1 MIGIFSTTI
10 IHTNPQPMR
19 AGYPV
24 QQVPSQPMSDQ
35 GLFGPDSVTW
45 RVNRE
50 GVLLVGGGTA
60 LILQLAHPLV
70 AAGVSQHSNFREDP
84 WGRLYRTLDLTTKIM
99 FGSTATADEAAA
111 RIRHTHG
118 RVRGQSSEGGGA
130 YPAGTPYDARTHELV
145 MWVHATLIH
154 VSLLVYA
161 RYVKPL
167 TIGEQRTYYEEQKL
181 VGEKFGVP
189 VEHQPADFAAFNEY
203 FHDMLASDRIATTDA
218 LLDVVDAVMHPE
230 LPLVARPVME
240 AMNLATVGLL
250 PESLRTELGLPWGAN
265 RRRLFEASRLLLSA
279 ALPVLPKLVREFPP
293 ARSADRRVSR
303 LAAA

>member
-1 MIGIFSTTI
+1 
-10 IHTNPQPMR
+10 
-19 AGYPV
+19 
-24 QQVPSQPMSDQ
+24 MSDQ

-70 AAGVSQHSNFREDP
+70 AAGVSQHSNYREDP
-84 WGRLYRTLDLTTKIM
+84 WGRLYRTLDLTTKIV
-99 FGSTATADEAAA
+99 FGSTATAEEASA

-118 RVRGQSSEGGGA
+118 RVRGESTDGGGA

-154 VSLLVYA
+154 TSLNVYQ

-167 TIGEQRTYYEEQKL
+167 TIAEQRTYYEEQKL
-181 VGEKFGVP
+181 LGEQFGVP
-189 VEHQPADFAAFNEY
+189 VEHQPATFAAFNDY
-203 FHDMLASDRIATTDA
+203 FDDMLASDRIAPTAA
-218 LLDVVDAVMHPE
+218 LSDVVNAVMRPE
-230 LPLVARPVME
+230 LPFVARPVME

-250 PESLRTELGLPWGAN
+250 PRALREELGLPWGAN
-265 RRRLFEASRLLLSA
+265 RRRLFEASRVVLSA

-293 ARSADRRVSR
+293 ARSADKRVAG
-303 LAAA
+303 LEAA